1 MEPSTINF
9 PANELRCS
17 CSHCNKRAA
26 NKCDP
31 KALAALQLI
40 RDELGEP
47 MALNSAYRCPKHP
60 EEARKA
66 RAGQH
71 SLGNA
76 FDIQVG
82 WGAKR
87 MRIVDLAI
95 KHGFNGF
102 GFANSFIH
110 IDFRP
115 ESARTCW
122 TYN

>member
-1 MEPSTINF
+1 MEPRSANF
-9 PANELRCS
+9 TPQELRCG
-17 CSHCNKRAA
+17 CPHCNK
-26 NKCDP
+26 NVHNQCNPD
-31 KALAALQLI
+31 ALAALQRI
-40 RDELGEP
+40 RDELGES
-47 MALNSAYRCPKHP
+47 MTITSAYRCPKHP